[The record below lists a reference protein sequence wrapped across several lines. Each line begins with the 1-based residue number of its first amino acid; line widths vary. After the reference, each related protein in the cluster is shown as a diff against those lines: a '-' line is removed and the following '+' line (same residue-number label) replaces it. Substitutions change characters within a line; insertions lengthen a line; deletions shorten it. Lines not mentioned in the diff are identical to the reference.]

1 MAMASSSPEIGPNVE
16 QNTKADPS
24 KLNEAVQAVR
34 STSNAGFEQPL
45 YSIFTLNEKRLI
57 VVILSSAALFSPI
70 SSTIYYPSLT
80 TLAADLHV
88 SNTLINLTVTSFMVR
103 FNSPSVRVSAVVN
116 LI

>member
-1 MAMASSSPEIGPNVE
+1 MASSSPEIGLNVE
-16 QNTKADPS
+16 HNTKADPL
-24 KLNEAVQAVR
+24 KLNETIEVAR
-34 STSNAGFEQPL
+34 SASNASSEQPL

-103 FNSPSVRVSAVVN
+103 FNSPSVHVPVVVN